1 MKWIQLLRNKNYA
14 LLQSET
20 DTQYCVA
27 NNYDPTQPEDQ
38 QWSHGSYFTYQNAM
52 QKAIALTNALDEFR
66 YKTEDDYLTYSRA
79 IELATQFKDCALE
92 DEDLAY
98 VIDNMDENEIEF
110 FGLNEV
116 NGDIL

>member
-1 MKWIQLLRNKNYA
+1 MKWITLLQNKNYA
-14 LLQSET
+14 LLQNET

-27 NNYDPTQPEDQ
+27 SNYDPAQPEDKK
-38 QWSHGSYFTYQNAM
+38 WGHGSYFMYQNEM
-52 QKAIALTNALDEFR
+52 QKAISLTNALNEFR

-98 VIDNMDENEIEF
+98 VIDNMDESEIEF

-116 NGDIL
+116 KGDIL

>member
-1 MKWIQLLRNKNYA
+1 MKWITLLRNKNYA

-27 NNYDPTQPEDQ
+27 SNYDPTQPENR
-38 QWSHGSYFTYQNAM
+38 QWDSGRFFMYQNATE
-52 QKAIALTNALDEFR
+52 KAISLTNALDEFR

-98 VIDNMDENEIEF
+98 VIDNMDESEIEF

-116 NGDIL
+116 RGDIL

>member
-1 MKWIQLLRNKNYA
+1 MKWITLLRNKNYA

-27 NNYDPTQPEDQ
+27 SNYDPTQPEDQ
-38 QWSHGSYFTYQNAM
+38 QWGHGSYFMYQNATE
-52 QKAIALTNALDEFR
+52 KAISLTNALNEFR

-98 VIDNMDENEIEF
+98 VIDNMDESEIEF
-110 FGLNEV
+110 FGLNDVES
-116 NGDIL
+116 DIL